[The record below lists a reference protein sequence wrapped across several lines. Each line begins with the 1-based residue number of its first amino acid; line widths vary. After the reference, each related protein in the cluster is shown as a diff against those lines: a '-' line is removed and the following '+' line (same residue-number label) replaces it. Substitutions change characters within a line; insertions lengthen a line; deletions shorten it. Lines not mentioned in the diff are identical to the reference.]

1 MLPQENIRKNY
12 WLKFI
17 SVIEKI
23 ISMIE
28 KNISAI
34 GTIIS
39 IIVNLKYGCV
49 LRTQRIKKFL
59 LRYISSI
66 PLGLLLGNC
75 N

>member
-12 WLKFI
+12 LLKFI
-17 SVIEKI
+17 SVTEKI

-39 IIVNLKYGCV
+39 IIVN
-49 LRTQRIKKFL
+49 
-59 LRYISSI
+59 
-66 PLGLLLGNC
+66 
-75 N
+75 

>member
-1 MLPQENIRKNY
+1 MLPHENIRKNY

-17 SVIEKI
+17 SVTEKI

-39 IIVNLKYGCV
+39 IIVN
-49 LRTQRIKKFL
+49 
-59 LRYISSI
+59 
-66 PLGLLLGNC
+66 
-75 N
+75 